1 LKTYKVQCLDHILAT
16 LKKESGTEPSLLTDK
31 KFRKEIKTIII
42 YLYPKLFSKEL

>member
-1 LKTYKVQCLDHILAT
+1 LKTYKVQCLDHILAA

-31 KFRKEIKTIII
+31 KFRKEITIII